1 MKREKQWQEISIIE
15 RESALFTGVSNNS
28 YTLSSS
34 NKNFILFVSNHHN
47 PFIFYYLLFGEQ
59 YLLNTHLRKTWTN
72 IGITLETSGSCLLS
86 ANRWMF
92 ASGISAAHSRLASPR
107 LIFVFVLFIFTR
119 RGNPLARIE
128 KMNVSRTGIQY
139 EHTGRDWLL
148 PPPPPVAAVSVVL
161 YLQSGDHSCF
171 IYFSISL
178 TVGLQLVRLC
188 R

>member
-15 RESALFTGVSNNS
+15 RESALFTGVSNDS
-28 YTLSSS
+28 YLLSSS
-34 NKNFILFVSNHHN
+34 YKNFILFVSNHHN

-107 LIFVFVLFIFTR
+107 LVSSLYLCFLYL
-119 RGNPLARIE
+119 LAGEILWPELRKWMCPE
-128 KMNVSRTGIQY
+128 LEFNMSTQEGTGY
-139 EHTGRDWLL
+139 SLL
-148 PPPPPVAAVSVVL
+148 LSIVL

-171 IYFSISL
+171 IYFSVSL